1 MNEKIVTLTDG
12 TKLEIKVNF
21 MTLYMIQKN
30 GLGKFL
36 NRKSEKELDNLSDNE
51 NMEMA
56 AKLIHAILRSNGL
69 KVDKEEAMMLT
80 PMDPEAIKILFEE
93 FEKRVKEYKKKEQ
106 KPYPKQKKKKKK

>member
-80 PMDPEAIKILFEE
+80 PMDPKEIKIFIHKLPVSVE
-93 FEKRVKEYKKKEQ
+93 
-106 KPYPKQKKKKKK
+106 